1 MRRRRRVMGSRMRDR
16 TGAAVRDICR
26 AVGCFLC
33 PAHLHRECHTERKVS
48 RYKFFTDSSHK
59 IPVFKYNSGKT

>member
-1 MRRRRRVMGSRMRDR
+1 MRRRRRRVMGSRMRDR

-33 PAHLHRECHTERKVS
+33 PAHLHRECHTEK
-48 RYKFFTDSSHK
+48 K
-59 IPVFKYNSGKT
+59 IHQ

>member
-1 MRRRRRVMGSRMRDR
+1 MCALSRRNRMRRRRRVMGSRMRDR

-33 PAHLHRECHTERKVS
+33 PAHLHRECHTEKKS
-48 RYKFFTDSSHK
+48 TNSTHK
-59 IPVFKYNSGKT
+59 M

>member
-1 MRRRRRVMGSRMRDR
+1 MRRRRRRVMGSRMRDR

-48 RYKFFTDSSHK
+48 RYKNSNKKFT
-59 IPVFKYNSGKT
+59 